1 MSDDETLT
9 LPDFFEAI
17 KESLEEQGEDSAAI
31 VTIMLPS
38 GQMCD
43 FEISYMGEHDPEQEN
58 RDAIW
63 KDDTM

>member
-1 MSDDETLT
+1 MSDDDPG
-9 LPDFFEAI
+9 LPEFFEAI
-17 KESLEEQGEDSAAI
+17 KENLEEQGEDAAAI

-43 FEISYMGEHDPEQEN
+43 FEISYMGEHDPDQEN